1 MRSNLQEAFVI
12 HSKPYK
18 ETSLLVT
25 FFSSE
30 DGKLSAIAKGAKRA
44 KSKFSGNLEPFQL
57 LQINFSGRSD
67 LKTLI
72 SADPLNVYQDFA
84 TNKNLYS
91 AFYLNELINSM
102 VKSNEDSSEL
112 FNIYKDCL
120 NEIKSTKNIELCLRR
135 FELNLFTTLGYEI
148 DFASEYQTGK
158 SIVSDMKYSFSPE
171 SGFIKNTN
179 GFKGKYLLEIHT
191 GEFSDESLL
200 ISKKINQ
207 QALEYYFS
215 ELNINSRLFFRWLLV
230 LVQIY

>member
-1 MRSNLQEAFVI
+1 
-12 HSKPYK
+12 
-18 ETSLLVT
+18 
-25 FFSSE
+25 
-30 DGKLSAIAKGAKRA
+30 
-44 KSKFSGNLEPFQL
+44 
-57 LQINFSGRSD
+57 
-67 LKTLI
+67 
-72 SADPLNVYQDFA
+72 
-84 TNKNLYS
+84 
-91 AFYLNELINSM
+91 M

-135 FELNLFTTLGYEI
+135 FELNLFSTLGYEI

-191 GEFSDESLL
+191 GKFSDESLL

-215 ELNINSRLFFRWLLV
+215 ELNINSRLFFR
-230 LVQIY
+230 